1 MHAGEDLRR
10 QPAAHRRGA
19 AVHQRHAGLRK
30 RSRPDLVLQSESQD
44 PASIEGEI
52 AGGRKT
58 APESGHGE
66 RSGVDHGT
74 DAGIDDDGGN
84 KGSGDIG

>member
-30 RSRPDLVLQSESQD
+30 RSRPHLVLQSESQD
-44 PASIEGEI
+44 SASVEGEI

-58 APESGHGE
+58 TSKSGNGQG
-66 RSGVDHGT
+66 SGVNHGT
-74 DAGIDDDGGN
+74 DAGIDDDGGS
-84 KGSGDIG
+84 KGGGV